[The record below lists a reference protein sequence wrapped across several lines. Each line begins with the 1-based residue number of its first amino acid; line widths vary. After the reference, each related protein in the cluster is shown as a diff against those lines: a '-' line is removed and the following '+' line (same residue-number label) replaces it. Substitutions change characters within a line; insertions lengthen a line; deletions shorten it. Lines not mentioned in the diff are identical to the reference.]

1 MNFTKLYD
9 WNENTVEFHVVHV
22 NKCVELVCLCGCGGK
37 GKNFKNPPIVST
49 FNITS
54 FKKVST
60 IRLST
65 HPVLKKYIIF
75 ITIQTSVVALLLS
88 MEKTLKCSFPKI
100 LCDDVQI
107 L

>member
-65 HPVLKKYIIF
+65 HPVLKVNHFYHY
-75 ITIQTSVVALLLS
+75 SN
-88 MEKTLKCSFPKI
+88 KCSSSFAFYGENFKMFFPK
-100 LCDDVQI
+100 DS
-107 L
+107 